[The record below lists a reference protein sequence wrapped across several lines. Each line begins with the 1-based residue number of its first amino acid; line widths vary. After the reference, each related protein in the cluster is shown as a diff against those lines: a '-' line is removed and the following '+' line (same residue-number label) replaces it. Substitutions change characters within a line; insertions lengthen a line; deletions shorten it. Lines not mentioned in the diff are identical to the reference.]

1 MAVKIADALEV
12 SLDYLVGKTEA
23 ELDNATFKRIQDI
36 TRLPQK
42 EKEHVFVFLDAFL
55 SKMKCRVYCNLVA
68 VIYL

>member
-23 ELDNATFKRIQDI
+23 ELDNATLKRIQDI

-55 SKMKCRVYCNLVA
+55 SKMKMQGVL
-68 VIYL
+68 